1 MYRKQNGHD
10 FREGNS
16 CQGFREI
23 TKTSLLHA
31 VRYRLVV
38 FLVENEILRKRR
50 NILPLSYVVKKNM
63 NQAKESYAISAAI
76 LMSDLAVIC

>member
-1 MYRKQNGHD
+1 MSFCVPKKKPPR
-10 FREGNS
+10 FSGNNKNIFVAS
-16 CQGFREI
+16 D
-23 TKTSLLHA
+23 A

-50 NILPLSYVVKKNM
+50 NILPLSYVVKKNT